1 MNILITG
8 GSGKIGSQLAFDIA
22 KKGWVPILADIN
34 EDSLARVSKSLE
46 GKKHHCILT
55 DITSQKGISNCIIES
70 LSKCGEIDAAVHAAY
85 PRSLG
90 WPNKFETLNE
100 KFLKEDLINQLGS
113 AILFS
118 KEITKYFLSKRRGIL
133 IHISSIQGISA
144 PKFNHY
150 LDTDMTSPIE
160 YAAIKSGIISIT
172 KWLAKYYKGKGMRI
186 NCISPGGIK
195 DKQPDSF
202 INNYKNDCNNIGML
216 SSSQITSTIL
226 FLLSND
232 SLAINGQNLIVDDG
246 WSL

>member
-1 MNILITG
+1 MNVLITG
-8 GSGKIGSQLAFDIA
+8 GSGKIGSKLAIDIA
-22 KKGWVPILADIN
+22 KRGWVPILADIN
-34 EDSLARVSKSLE
+34 EDSLKCVSKSLE
-46 GKKHHCILT
+46 DKIHYCILS
-55 DITSQKGISNCIIES
+55 DITSQKGITNCISES
-70 LSKCGEIDAAVHAAY
+70 LSKCGQIDAAVHASY
-85 PRSLG
+85 PKSIG
-90 WPNKFETLNE
+90 WPNKFEELNE
-100 KFLKEDLINQLGS
+100 KFLKEDLYNQLGS

-118 KEITKYFLSKRRGIL
+118 KEITKYFLSRRKGHL

-202 INNYKNDCNNIGML
+202 IKNYKNDCNNIGML
-216 SSSQITSTIL
+216 SSSHITSTIL
-226 FLLSND
+226 FLLSKD
-232 SLAINGQNLIVDDG
+232 SSAINGQNLIIDDG

>member
-8 GSGKIGSQLAFDIA
+8 GSGKIGSRLAIDIA
-22 KKGWVPILADIN
+22 NKGWVPILVDIN
-34 EDSLARVSKSLE
+34 QASLASVSKSLE
-46 GKKHHCILT
+46 GKNHYCILS

-70 LSKCGEIDAAVHAAY
+70 LSKCGQIDAAVHAAY
-85 PRSLG
+85 PKSRG
-90 WPNKFETLNE
+90 WQKEFEELDE
-100 KFLKEDLINQLGS
+100 KYLKEDLSNQLGS

-118 KEITKYFLSKRRGIL
+118 KEITKYFLSRKQGNL

-144 PKFNHY
+144 PKFDHY
-150 LDTDMTSPIE
+150 LDTEMTSPIE

-186 NCISPGGIK
+186 NCVSPGGIK

-202 INNYKNDCNNIGML
+202 INKYKNDCNNIGML
-216 SSSQITSTIL
+216 NSSQVTSTIL
-226 FLLSND
+226 FLLSED
-232 SLAINGQNLIVDDG
+232 SLAINGQNLIIDDG

>member
-1 MNILITG
+1 MNVLITG
-8 GSGKIGSQLAFDIA
+8 GSGKIGSQLAIDIA
-22 KKGWVPILADIN
+22 NKGWIPILVDIN
-34 EDSLARVSKSLE
+34 KESLLFVSKSLK
-46 GKKHHCILT
+46 GKKHYCILS
-55 DITSQKGISNCIIES
+55 DITSQKGIKNCIIKS
-70 LSKCGEIDAAVHAAY
+70 IKQCGKIDAAVHAAY
-85 PRSLG
+85 PKSIG
-90 WPNKFETLNE
+90 WPNKFEELNE
-100 KFLKEDLINQLGS
+100 KILKEDLHNQLGS

-118 KEITKYFLSKRRGIL
+118 KEITKYFLSRGKGNL

-150 LDTDMTSPIE
+150 LGTDMTSPIE

-172 KWLAKYYKGKGMRI
+172 KWLAKYYRDKGMRI

-216 SSSQITSTIL
+216 SSSQVTSTIL
-226 FLLSND
+226 FLLSDD
-232 SLAINGQNLIVDDG
+232 SFAINGQNLIIDDG

>member
-1 MNILITG
+1 MYVLITG
-8 GSGKIGSQLAFDIA
+8 GSGKIGSQLAIDIA
-22 KKGWVPILADIN
+22 NKGWVPILVDIN
-34 EDSLARVSKSLE
+34 KESLRCVSKSLE
-46 GKKHHCILT
+46 GKNHYCILS

-70 LSKCGEIDAAVHAAY
+70 ISKCGQIDAAVHAAY
-85 PRSLG
+85 PKSMG
-90 WPNKFETLNE
+90 WQNKFEELNE
-100 KFLKEDLINQLGS
+100 KFLKEDLNNQLGS

-118 KEITKYFLSKRRGIL
+118 KEITKYFLSRRKGNL
-133 IHISSIQGISA
+133 IHISSIQGIGA

-195 DKQPDSF
+195 DKQPDIF

-216 SSSQITSTIL
+216 NSSQITSAIL
-226 FLLSND
+226 FLLSED
-232 SLAINGQNLIVDDG
+232 SLAINGQNLIIDDG